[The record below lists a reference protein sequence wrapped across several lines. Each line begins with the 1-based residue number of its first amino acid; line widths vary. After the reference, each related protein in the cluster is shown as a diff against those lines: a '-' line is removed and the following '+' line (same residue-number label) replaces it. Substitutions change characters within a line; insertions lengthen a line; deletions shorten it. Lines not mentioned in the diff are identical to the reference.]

1 MNKKTIIWIGSGLV
15 VAGLGYLAYNYFKT
29 KKDAKD
35 AEAEAEKA
43 ITPQPEA
50 KPVKT
55 VTPVVSSNFPLKKGV
70 RNDKVKELQLAL
82 GIPSTTLGFGY
93 FGNQTLSKLKLY
105 YGKESIANE
114 AEFKLAKAKIAKAI
128 QLLTSASKAGI
139 APSDNTRMT
148 IGTNVGAG
156 QQYGVLKGSVGGK
169 EVSMQF

>member
-15 VAGLGYLAYNYFKT
+15 VAGLGYLAFNYFKT

-43 ITPQPEA
+43 NIPQPEA

-70 RNDKVKELQLAL
+70 RNAKVEELQLAL
-82 GIPSTTLGFGY
+82 GIPSSTFGFGY
-93 FGNQTLSKLKLY
+93 FGNQTLSKLVDY
-105 YGKESIANE
+105 YGKQSIANE
-114 AEFKLAKAKIAKAI
+114 AELKVAKVKIAKSRFV
-128 QLLTSASKAGI
+128 LETASKAGI
-139 APSDNTRMT
+139 VPSDNTRLT
-148 IGTNVGAG
+148 LGTNVGAG
-156 QQYGVLKGSVGGK
+156 QQYGVLKGSVAGR

>member
-15 VAGLGYLAYNYFKT
+15 VAGLGYLAFNYWKN

-35 AEAEAEKA
+35 AEADKAE
-43 ITPQPEA
+43 TPTPSQT
-50 KPVKT
+50 KPVKIIA
-55 VTPVVSSNFPLKKGV
+55 PIGASNFPLKKGV
-70 RNDKVKELQLAL
+70 RNAKVEELQLAL
-82 GIPSTTLGFGY
+82 GIPKTTLGFGY

-114 AEFKLAKAKIAKAI
+114 AEFKVAKAKIAKAI
-128 QLLTSASKAGI
+128 QLLSSASKAGI

>member
-1 MNKKTIIWIGSGLV
+1 MNKKIIIWIGSGLV

-35 AEAEAEKA
+35 SGADKAE
-43 ITPQPEA
+43 TPTPDA

-82 GIPSTTLGFGY
+82 GIPSTTFGFGY

-114 AEFKLAKAKIAKAI
+114 AEFKVAKAKIAKAI
-128 QLLTSASKAGI
+128 QLLSSASKAGI